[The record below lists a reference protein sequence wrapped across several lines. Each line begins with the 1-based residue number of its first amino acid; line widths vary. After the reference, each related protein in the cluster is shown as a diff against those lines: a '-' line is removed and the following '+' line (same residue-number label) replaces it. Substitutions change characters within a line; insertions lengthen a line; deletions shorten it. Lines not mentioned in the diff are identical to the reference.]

1 MKHLLLL
8 ISLILPLSTLAI
20 EKDLQLTGRSLANY
34 QICAQIGKQ
43 LDDPTLSEYY
53 RGMFN
58 DTVLQVKYY
67 PLNEVEIVFKAELK
81 SKTKLAKID
90 LKNMQSICLKRF
102 DALSRKMQEKAN
114 TKTDL
119 TL

>member
-1 MKHLLLL
+1 MKPLLLL
-8 ISLILPLSTLAI
+8 ISLILPLSSVAT

-43 LDDPTLSEYY
+43 LDDSALHEYY

-58 DTVLQVKYY
+58 DTVLQVRYY
-67 PLNEVEIVFKAELK
+67 PLNEVETVFKEELK
-81 SKTKLAKID
+81 SKDKLVKIAP
-90 LKNMQSICLKRF
+90 KNMQLICLKRF

-114 TKTDL
+114 TKAEL
-119 TL
+119 MP